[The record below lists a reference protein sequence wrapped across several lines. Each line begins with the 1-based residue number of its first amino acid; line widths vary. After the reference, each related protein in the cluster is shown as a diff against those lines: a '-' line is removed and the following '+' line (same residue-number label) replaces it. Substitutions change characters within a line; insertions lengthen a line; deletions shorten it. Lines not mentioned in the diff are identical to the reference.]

1 MDRKDNEQLAIVY
14 KQIASELIEKK
25 SINRYEYYLLGGIS
39 LSASLSVIYRLF
51 RERMITLHEYDV
63 LRNYVKVQLQNLRS
77 SHSKEFILKTF
88 YQFGDVVIS
97 DEEKQMI
104 WNNLC
109 GIINE
114 KDIDDVVFSG
124 AVRNYAFENGLIKI
138 NNNQDNR
145 KKLVKRK

>member
-1 MDRKDNEQLAIVY
+1 MDKKENEQLAIVY

-39 LSASLSVIYRLF
+39 LSFSLSVIYILF
-51 RERMITLHEYDV
+51 REKKITLREYDV
-63 LRNYVKVQLQNLRS
+63 LRNYINTQLQNLRS
-77 SHSKEFILKTF
+77 SHSKDFAFKTF

-109 GIINE
+109 RFINE

-124 AVRNYAFENGLIKI
+124 AVRAYAIENGLIKI
-138 NNNQDNR
+138 NNNQNNQ

>member
-1 MDRKDNEQLAIVY
+1 MDKKENEQLAIVY

-39 LSASLSVIYRLF
+39 LSASLSVIYSLF
-51 RERMITLHEYDV
+51 RERKITTREFDV
-63 LRNYVKVQLQNLRS
+63 LGNYIKTQLQNLRS
-77 SHSKEFILKTF
+77 SHSKDFALKTF

-97 DEEKQMI
+97 DEEKEMI

-109 GIINE
+109 RFINE

-124 AVRNYAFENGLIKI
+124 AVRDYALENGLIKI
-138 NNNQDNR
+138 NNNHNNQ

>member
-1 MDRKDNEQLAIVY
+1 MDKKDNEQLAFVY
-14 KQIASELIEKK
+14 KQIANELIEKK

-39 LSASLSVIYRLF
+39 LSASLSVIYSLF

-77 SHSKEFILKTF
+77 SHSKEFALKTF
-88 YQFGDVVIS
+88 YQFGDVVIIE
-97 DEEKQMI
+97 EEKQMI

-124 AVRNYAFENGLIKI
+124 AVRAYAIENGLIKI
-138 NNNQDNR
+138 NNNQNNQ